1 MYSAMEAQE
10 SCGRTWQFR
19 IFLGSFLAVTV
30 KTSPFLHGM
39 HTKTFHLLPP
49 CMDRVA
55 ENYFNLEWLVR
66 FLIIFHIDQELSL
79 QKMGSSQLGQSTT
92 CKTSHW
98 LITAKGMK
106 KNSKDFTK
114 EVTKEM
120 TT

>member
-49 CMDRVA
+49 CMDRDGVQPIRTIYNLQNISLA
-55 ENYFNLEWLVR
+55 NYSEGNKKKFERFHKRSHQGDDYLANQTDILPQERTLLVYEGR
-66 FLIIFHIDQELSL
+66 KAS
-79 QKMGSSQLGQSTT
+79 
-92 CKTSHW
+92 
-98 LITAKGMK
+98 
-106 KNSKDFTK
+106 
-114 EVTKEM
+114 
-120 TT
+120 

>member
-106 KNSKDFTK
+106 R
-114 EVTKEM
+114 
-120 TT
+120 

>member
-55 ENYFNLEWLVR
+55 ENYFNLEWL
-66 FLIIFHIDQELSL
+66 
-79 QKMGSSQLGQSTT
+79 MGSSQLGQSTT

-106 KNSKDFTK
+106 S
-114 EVTKEM
+114 
-120 TT
+120 